1 MKNDIISII
10 ARYNNLDEKS
20 KISAMETL
28 TKDPE
33 SIIFAY
39 KSFDAALVRGAIDKS
54 ISLSTLICALIKKK
68 AQKESLEAYL
78 NANSNSSLIKALSS
92 SSPKLRKNA
101 ARIMGALKDKKYA
114 SMLALTLE
122 KETQLIIRPFIISA
136 LGSIGEENSIKI
148 LRALYDSKNKVTT
161 DKHELEELNALKDA
175 LLKNETIPPLTFLGL
190 KSKREIVLR
199 TMPGF
204 AFELKDQLKELG
216 EDAKTTSQNDQD
228 VILFSDD
235 IQKLYSLRT
244 FSDMYFIVGRKIP
257 FTGKAVLSVLEKFDI
272 VSFLKETHGNDL
284 EKMYYRIEIPGTKIT
299 QKQRSEYIHDIT
311 SNINKLP
318 LLQDNPYNYQFEILI
333 EPFSR
338 SCDVYINLKTIKDDR
353 FNYRLNTLPASIN
366 PYIAAI
372 VAQYIKKYSSKDAK
386 VLDPFCGTGTILVER
401 AKAAPYDSLYGVDI
415 KQNAIDFATE
425 NAKAADI
432 LINYIHS
439 DIQKFVS
446 NVTFNEIISNMPFG
460 NRVGNHK
467 ANIQIYEGFFG
478 NINHYLSKNAFL
490 ALYTMEGT
498 LLESVA
504 DKNGFNII
512 EKHKMYAGGLR
523 PTLYILKQ
531 K

>member
-10 ARYNNLDEKS
+10 ARYNNLDEKA
-20 KISAMETL
+20 KINAMETL
-28 TKDPE
+28 TKEPE
-33 SIIFAY
+33 SIILAY
-39 KSFDAALVRGAIDKS
+39 KSFDAAFVRGAIDKS
-54 ISLSTLICALIKKK
+54 LSLSTLICALIKKK

-78 NANSNSSLIKALSS
+78 NVSSNSSLVKTLSS

-114 SMLALTLE
+114 SMLTLALE
-122 KETQLIIRPFIISA
+122 KETQLIVRPFIISA
-136 LGSIGEENSIKI
+136 LGLIGEETSIKA
-148 LRALYDSKNKVTT
+148 LKALYDSKNKITT
-161 DKHELEELNALKDA
+161 EKHELEELNALKDA
-175 LLKNETIPPLTFLGL
+175 LLKNETLPTLSFLGL
-190 KSKREIVLR
+190 KQKKEIVLR

-204 AFELKDQLKELG
+204 AFELKNQLIELG
-216 EDAKTTSQNDQD
+216 EDAKTTNQNDQD
-228 VILFSDD
+228 VIVFSDD
-235 IQKLYSLRT
+235 ILKLFSLRT

-257 FTGKAVLSVLEKFDI
+257 FTGKAVLSALEKYDI
-272 VSFLKETHGNDL
+272 VSFLKETHDNDL

-299 QKQRSEYIHDIT
+299 QKQRSEYIQDIA

-353 FNYRLNTLPASIN
+353 FSYRKNSLPASIN

-372 VAQYIKKYSSKDAK
+372 IAQYIRKYSSKDAK
-386 VLDPFCGTGTILVER
+386 VLDPFCGTGTMLIER
-401 AKAAPYDSLYGVDI
+401 AKAASYESLYGVDI

-425 NAKAADI
+425 NTIAAGI
-432 LINYIHS
+432 HINYIHS
-439 DIQKFVS
+439 DIQKYVS
-446 NVTFNEIISNMPFG
+446 YVTFNEIISNMPFG
-460 NRVGNHK
+460 NRVGNHT
-467 ANIQIYEGFFG
+467 ANVQIYQGFFD
-478 NINHYLSKNAFL
+478 NIKHYLSKDAFL

-498 LLESVA
+498 LLESTA